1 MKSWSTKLTMSIRTI
16 LLYSLTLVHLSVA
29 FTPTQFPSKWNRC
42 KSVTSSSPKRCD
54 ALGPEEAGLAS
65 QREHATNTDA
75 LLPSLSRRNALVL
88 AGAAIGLGGASQA
101 AQAFGANAATA
112 TSPAPISIFSA
123 ETWLKEEFTG
133 KSSQRAGSLS
143 IQVRMMRIVLA
154 THSRVEL

>member
-1 MKSWSTKLTMSIRTI
+1 MKSWSNKLTMTIRTI
-16 LLYSLTLVHLSVA
+16 LLYSFTLVNLSVA
-29 FTPTQFPSKWNRC
+29 FTPAHFPSKWNRC

-54 ALGPEEAGLAS
+54 ALGPDEAGLAS
-65 QREHATNTDA
+65 KRGHAADSGA
-75 LLPSLSRRNALVL
+75 SLPTLSRRSALVL
-88 AGAAIGLGGASQA
+88 AGAAIGLGASQA

-143 IQVRMMRIVLA
+143 IQVRTTRIVESNL
-154 THSRVEL
+154 S